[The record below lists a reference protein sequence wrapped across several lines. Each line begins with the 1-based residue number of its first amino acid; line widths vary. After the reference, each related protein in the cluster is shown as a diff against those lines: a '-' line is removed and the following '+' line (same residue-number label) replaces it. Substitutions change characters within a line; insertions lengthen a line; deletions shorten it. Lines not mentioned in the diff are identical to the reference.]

1 MGIGENK
8 LSIGFKTAK
17 SHRNLIKNNNKSD
30 DMRFLILLIFFISSF
45 FTYAGNAQPLTIV
58 RGNQSYPP
66 YEIYQPNKTLTG
78 FHIELINAVASDLGI
93 AVEFKSL
100 PWKRSVHMIE
110 NGQADAITYFGKTVE
125 REKFAIFKDGN
136 VISHVNNSLFTKKEN
151 CTQVACGSGLS
162 PFSGYT
168 LGKIHGYSYGDLIS
182 ENHWN
187 KIDDRAKSEVHL
199 IRKLLAG
206 RIDIA
211 IGEKQRII
219 YLAREEG
226 ILEQLFFIEPELQSI
241 PQYLAFSKKSPNHHW
256 AERFSKAMQAFI
268 KTKTYQNI
276 KQKYHIEAD

>member
-1 MGIGENK
+1 
-8 LSIGFKTAK
+8 
-17 SHRNLIKNNNKSD
+17 
-30 DMRFLILLIFFISSF
+30 MRFLILLIFFVSSF
-45 FTYAGNAQPLTIV
+45 FMYAGNAQTLTIV

-93 AVEFKSL
+93 TVEFKSL

-110 NGQADAITYFGKTVE
+110 NGQADAITYFGKTAE
-125 REKFAIFKDGN
+125 REKFATFDDGN
-136 VISHVNNSLFTKKEN
+136 VISYVNNSLFTSKVN
-151 CTQVACGSGLS
+151 CDKISCDNGLA
-162 PFSGYT
+162 PFSSYT
-168 LGKIHGYSYGDLIS
+168 LGKIHGYSYGDSIN

-187 KIDDRAKSEVHL
+187 EVDDRAKSEIHL

-241 PQYLAFSKKSPNHHW
+241 PQYLAFSKKSLNHHW
-256 AERFSKAMQAFI
+256 AKRFSIAMQAFM
-268 KTKTYQNI
+268 KTETYQNI
-276 KQKYHIEAD
+276 RQKYHIEAD